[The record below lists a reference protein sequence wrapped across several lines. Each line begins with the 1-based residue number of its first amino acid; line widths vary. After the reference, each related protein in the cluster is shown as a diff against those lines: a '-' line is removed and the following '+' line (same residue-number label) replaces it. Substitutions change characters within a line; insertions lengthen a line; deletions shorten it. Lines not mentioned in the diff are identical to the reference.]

1 MYLQALLIRA
11 GVAAATGLLLTA
23 AMLIERTGHAA
34 LAAAPSATV
43 AQSTRRA
50 APAPVMLPTIHVRP
64 AVTDLAAASAP
75 RNEPATLAI
84 EAAMPDGSASTV
96 STSLRGP
103 DIDMPYY
110 SFGKV
115 LPRIGSKE

>member
-11 GVAAATGLLLTA
+11 AVAAATGLLLIATILIDTNGYTA
-23 AMLIERTGHAA
+23 HAT
-34 LAAAPSATV
+34 APAATV
-43 AQSTRRA
+43 TQSSRST

-64 AVTDLAAASAP
+64 AAADLAASAP
-75 RNEPATLAI
+75 RNDRTRFVI
-84 EAAMPDGSASTV
+84 DVAMPDVPVSSV

-110 SFGKV
+110 SFGRV